1 LILENFVKGNLID
14 FADSLREYRKLYI
27 QDVSSF
33 TMNRLCWEFGNKY
46 ICYGTTSIQRMEFAH
61 RPCMVANR
69 DQDTTFVIN
78 ANENHWIL
86 LSNIDFQHL

>member
-1 LILENFVKGNLID
+1 MEIKAEKLDRSDWLSSSQLDQFV
-14 FADSLREYRKLYI
+14 
-27 QDVSSF
+27 SF
-33 TMNRLCWEFGNKY
+33 TMNRLRWEFGNKY